1 MMQGDSYK
9 LGFQIL
15 NNAGNPVTPADVNDV
30 EITIGNLSKTYKKN
44 MLVFNSGLW
53 MFPLS
58 QDETFN
64 YVPAAVKGQ
73 VRILWANGVL
83 EGKPVYGLR
92 MDESTSKEVL

>member
-30 EITIGNLSKTYKKN
+30 EITIGNLSKTYTKN